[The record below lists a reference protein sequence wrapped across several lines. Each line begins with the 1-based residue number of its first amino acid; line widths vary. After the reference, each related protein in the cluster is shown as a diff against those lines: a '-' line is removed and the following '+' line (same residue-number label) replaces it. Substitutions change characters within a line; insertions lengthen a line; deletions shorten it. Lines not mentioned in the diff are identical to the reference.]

1 MCSSDLK
8 PIQLLL
14 ILLLL
19 AVVMPLGGVYT
30 GNISYVVSGTGA
42 MTEYFMCANY
52 ATTIGMGACMP
63 IVMRMKMRFKVRDKM
78 IVLLVLLGLLSY
90 LNATTFDPM
99 IFIFTSLI
107 IGFLKMMVTIELFLP
122 LMAMIGNRGMFYGAF
137 YTFVL
142 VMNQVVVYYA
152 VEVSIQIGRAHV

>member
-1 MCSSDLK
+1 MYNKGLYHNWVPK

-14 ILLLL
+14 IVLLL

-42 MTEYFMCANY
+42 MTEYFMWANY

-78 IVLLVLLGLLSY
+78 RGCF
-90 LNATTFDPM
+90 LNCVRFKIA
-99 IFIFTSLI
+99 
-107 IGFLKMMVTIELFLP
+107 
-122 LMAMIGNRGMFYGAF
+122 
-137 YTFVL
+137 
-142 VMNQVVVYYA
+142 
-152 VEVSIQIGRAHV
+152 